1 MFRRGSLPHV
11 EFLFSLRSHT
21 LASNIG
27 RTPVNTPHI
36 SFLVPLV
43 VLLLGACQT
52 KDPGTASDMQ
62 ALQQQLAIQKGLL
75 EGIQSD
81 IERIKKVLEENRRH
95 PSQLEDERQPVS
107 SDDDYIR
114 GRPDAKL
121 TLIEF
126 SDFQCPFCE
135 RFYRETLPLID
146 KDYIQTGKLRMI
158 YRDFPL
164 AGVHEHA
171 QKAAEAAQCA
181 GEQGK
186 YWEMHDRIFANHTA
200 MSVDDL
206 KKHARELGIASDRFD
221 TCLDSGA
228 YAEEVQK
235 DMADG
240 QALGVQGTP
249 TFFIGLTGK
258 DNTIQGIRIAG
269 ARPYAVFKQIFD
281 RFLEAN

>member
-1 MFRRGSLPHV
+1 
-11 EFLFSLRSHT
+11 
-21 LASNIG
+21 
-27 RTPVNTPHI
+27 
-36 SFLVPLV
+36 
-43 VLLLGACQT
+43 
-52 KDPGTASDMQ
+52 MQ
-62 ALQQQLAIQKGLL
+62 ALKQQLAVQQGLL

-81 IERIKKVLEENRRH
+81 IERIKKALEEGRRH
-95 PSQLEDERQPVS
+95 PVQLEDERQPVS

-114 GRPDAKL
+114 GRADAEL

-206 KKHARELGIASDRFD
+206 KNHARGLGIAPDRFD

-228 YAEEVQK
+228 YAEEVKK

-258 DNTIQGIRIAG
+258 DNTIQAIRIAG

-281 RFLEAN
+281 RFLDAN

>member
-1 MFRRGSLPHV
+1 MTI
-11 EFLFSLRSHT
+11 SHSSC
-21 LASNIG
+21 LGLLI
-27 RTPVNTPHI
+27 I
-36 SFLVPLV
+36 
-43 VLLLGACQT
+43 LLLGACQT
-52 KDPGTASDMQ
+52 KDPGTPSDMQ
-62 ALQQQLAIQKGLL
+62 ALQQQLAVQKGLL

-81 IERIKKVLEENRRH
+81 VERIKTVLEEGRRH
-95 PSQLEDERQPVS
+95 PVQREEELQRVS
-107 SDDDYIR
+107 TDDDYIR
-114 GRPDAKL
+114 GRADAKL

-164 AGVHEHA
+164 ASVHENA

-186 YWEMHDRIFANHTA
+186 YWEMHDQIFANHTA

-206 KKHARELGIASDRFD
+206 KKYARGLGIAVDRFD
-221 TCLDSGA
+221 RCLESGA
-228 YAEEVQK
+228 YAEEVKK

-249 TFFIGLTGK
+249 TFFLGLTGK

>member
-1 MFRRGSLPHV
+1 MTIPNS
-11 EFLFSLRSHT
+11 
-21 LASNIG
+21 
-27 RTPVNTPHI
+27 
-36 SFLVPLV
+36 SFLLLLI

-62 ALQQQLAIQKGLL
+62 ALQQQMAVQKGLL
-75 EGIQSD
+75 EGIRSD
-81 IERIKKVLEENRRH
+81 VERIKKVIEEGRRH
-95 PSQLEDERQPVS
+95 PVQREEELQPVS

-114 GRPDAKL
+114 GQADAKL

-146 KDYIQTGKLRMI
+146 KDYIQTGKVRMV

-164 AGVHEHA
+164 ASVHENA

-186 YWEMHDRIFANHTA
+186 YWEMHDQIFANHTA

-206 KKHARELGIASDRFD
+206 KKHARGLGIAVDRFD
-221 TCLDSGA
+221 RCLESGA
-228 YAEEVQK
+228 YAEEVKK

-249 TFFIGLTGK
+249 TFFLGLTGK

>member
-1 MFRRGSLPHV
+1 MKLP
-11 EFLFSLRSHT
+11 
-21 LASNIG
+21 NG
-27 RTPVNTPHI
+27 
-36 SFLVPLV
+36 SFLILPI
-43 VLLLGACQT
+43 VLLLGACQA
-52 KDPGTASDMQ
+52 KGPGAASELQ
-62 ALQQQLAIQKGLL
+62 ALQQQLAVQKELL
-75 EGIQSD
+75 EGIRSD
-81 IERIKKVLEENRRH
+81 IERIKKVIEEGRRH
-95 PSQLEDERQPVS
+95 PFQLEGEPQPVS
-107 SDDDYIR
+107 TDDDHIR
-114 GRPDAKL
+114 GRADAKL

-146 KDYIQTGKLRMI
+146 RDYIQTGKVRMV

-164 AGVHEHA
+164 ASVHENA

-186 YWEMHDRIFANHTA
+186 YWEMHDQIFANHTA
-200 MSVDDL
+200 MSVEDL
-206 KKHARELGIASDRFD
+206 KKHARGLGIAVDRFD
-221 TCLDSGA
+221 RCLESGA
-228 YAEEVQK
+228 YAEEVKK

-249 TFFIGLTGK
+249 TFFVGPTGK

-269 ARPYAVFKQIFD
+269 ARPYAVFKQMFD

>member
-1 MFRRGSLPHV
+1 MTIPNS
-11 EFLFSLRSHT
+11 
-21 LASNIG
+21 
-27 RTPVNTPHI
+27 
-36 SFLVPLV
+36 SFLVLLIVLV
-43 VLLLGACQT
+43 LGACQA
-52 KDPGTASDMQ
+52 KGPGTASDMQ
-62 ALQQQLAIQKGLL
+62 ALQQQLAVQKGLL
-75 EGIQSD
+75 EGIRSD
-81 IERIKKVLEENRRH
+81 IERIKKVIEEGRRH
-95 PSQLEDERQPVS
+95 PFQPEGEPQPVS
-107 SDDDYIR
+107 TDDDHIR
-114 GRPDAKL
+114 GRDDAKL

-146 KDYIQTGKLRMI
+146 RDYIQTGKVRMV

-164 AGVHEHA
+164 ASVHENA

-186 YWEMHDRIFANHTA
+186 YWEMHDEIFANHTA

-206 KKHARELGIASDRFD
+206 KKHARGLGITVDRFD
-221 TCLDSGA
+221 RCLESGA
-228 YAEEVQK
+228 YAEEVKK

-249 TFFIGLTGK
+249 TFFVGLTGK

-269 ARPYAVFKQIFD
+269 ARPYAVFKQMFD